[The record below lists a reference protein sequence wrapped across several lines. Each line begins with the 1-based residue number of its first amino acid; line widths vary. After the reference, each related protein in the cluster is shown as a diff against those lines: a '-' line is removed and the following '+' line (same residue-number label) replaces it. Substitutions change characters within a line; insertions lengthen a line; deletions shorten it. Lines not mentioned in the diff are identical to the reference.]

1 MSTVCRTFVG
11 VGAVVAAFAC
21 AGVLRTG
28 AAEGGGTL
36 GHDPRVELGRRLF
49 FDPAISRSGDNSCAS
64 CHEPDHGFSS
74 PKKRNLDDF
83 TRTRRHSQT
92 LLDAADGQTFHWD
105 GEFRSVA
112 ELVTAR
118 IGDLSRTSARTRR
131 TGPASSYSG
140 SPATPTPTTPFFDPE
155 EPPPTTGEESSVD
168 VERILGHAEAGTVAP
183 GTGGPVSPTAVADRV
198 EEDGRYADGFQAAFG
213 SPRVTVARIAQA
225 IQAYVQTIRS
235 TDSAYDRYVAGDR
248 LALSEPARR
257 GLALFRGRAGCVS
270 CHRMD
275 GLRARFTDER
285 FHNTGV
291 SAHAVIGRPTTTV
304 SLALTP
310 DLLAKRDPGR
320 QPLTRI
326 AGDEGAF
333 KTPTL
338 RDVALRPPF
347 MHDGGFKSLEDVVR
361 YYVKGATPDP
371 RLSDRIKPFKADD
384 RDVAD
389 LVAFLESLTG
399 DVRPGLAPTAGRR
412 ADRIRLR
419 VEDRAGKPL
428 AGMRIVATPDG
439 DVVPAEGSRDP
450 VTVVTDA
457 NGVVTLDAGPRTHM
471 RLSLPGGLRP
481 LQGAWVPDTCGFLR
495 VRVPVR
501 GQTSLLVTLPPGAP
515 VAPMLAA
522 ERERSSLSPNT
533 RALLARFFP
542 GSLGSLRDR
551 ITTFALEGV
560 TTLGGKTLARYRAW
574 LLVGAPNVAVVDV
587 PLERGRIPREVR
599 LDVGEETRLDLSDEV
614 PPSPASDARAEASPS
629 K

>member
-1 MSTVCRTFVG
+1 LEIVMSTVCRTFVG

-257 GLALFRGRAGCVS
+257 GLALFRGARLRDVPPHGRPPRPVHRRALPQHG
-270 CHRMD
+270 R
-275 GLRARFTDER
+275 L
-285 FHNTGV
+285 
-291 SAHAVIGRPTTTV
+291 AHAVIGPDDDRV
-304 SLALTP
+304 ARTP
-310 DLLAKRDPGR
+310 DLLAKRPGR
-320 QPLTRI
+320 QRSHAHRRRRAPSDADAARRRAAAAVHARRRVQEPRGRRPLLREGRD
-326 AGDEGAF
+326 AGPE
-333 KTPTL
+333 
-338 RDVALRPPF
+338 ALRP
-347 MHDGGFKSLEDVVR
+347 HQAVQ
-361 YYVKGATPDP
+361 
-371 RLSDRIKPFKADD
+371 
-384 RDVAD
+384 
-389 LVAFLESLTG
+389 
-399 DVRPGLAPTAGRR
+399 GRR
-412 ADRIRLR
+412 
-419 VEDRAGKPL
+419 
-428 AGMRIVATPDG
+428 
-439 DVVPAEGSRDP
+439 SR
-450 VTVVTDA
+450 
-457 NGVVTLDAGPRTHM
+457 
-471 RLSLPGGLRP
+471 
-481 LQGAWVPDTCGFLR
+481 
-495 VRVPVR
+495 
-501 GQTSLLVTLPPGAP
+501 
-515 VAPMLAA
+515 
-522 ERERSSLSPNT
+522 
-533 RALLARFFP
+533 
-542 GSLGSLRDR
+542 
-551 ITTFALEGV
+551 
-560 TTLGGKTLARYRAW
+560 
-574 LLVGAPNVAVVDV
+574 
-587 PLERGRIPREVR
+587 RGRPR
-599 LDVGEETRLDLSDEV
+599 GV
-614 PPSPASDARAEASPS
+614 PGVAHG
-629 K
+629 